1 MSGIYY
7 VLLQADPKNAE
18 PSNEVLNPGPSKRSS
33 DLSLQIP
40 PRPVGFGTSCSGKG
54 LLHSHSSY
62 KSNSPGILLRAF
74 SLKQKSAAPDGEKSS
89 LLNSDHQP
97 ALDSPIMATF
107 KSAFTWERCTSL
119 PKGAGHVIPRSLS
132 VPRRNVVIVRS
143 ASFTTHNEHVA
154 TDHSNAASEGH
165 LWFTSFISFG
175 LWDSYDPQF
184 IVLTYNIKLGES
196 GSVRIRTRTQIQY
209 ELVSE

>member
-18 PSNEVLNPGPSKRSS
+18 PSNEVLNPGPR
-33 DLSLQIP
+33 
-40 PRPVGFGTSCSGKG
+40 
-54 LLHSHSSY
+54 
-62 KSNSPGILLRAF
+62 ILLRAF
-74 SLKQKSAAPDGEKSS
+74 SLKRKSAAPDGEKSS

-119 PKGAGHVIPRSLS
+119 PVTPASNLSPSPSVYMPDSARILENLRAGHVIPRSLS
-132 VPRRNVVIVRS
+132 VPGRNVVIVRS

-154 TDHSNAASEGH
+154 TDHSNGM
-165 LWFTSFISFG
+165 
-175 LWDSYDPQF
+175 
-184 IVLTYNIKLGES
+184 N
-196 GSVRIRTRTQIQY
+196 
-209 ELVSE
+209 